1 MRNAVAA
8 VALPVAALAAVLAGC
23 SSGTQSGAP
32 GASSPGAS
40 SPGAAPT
47 SVTSAPGATGSSG
60 VNPTNAPVPPPV
72 SISEQK
78 PVVPPNVTP
87 VAKERVDTTSLSDTY
102 RDEAYVFGDGR
113 DVEVF
118 GMGGGCKEARA
129 EVTGQSAEVV
139 HITLVTITKQPAG
152 TVCAQE
158 IRQVPLTVRLDAPLG
173 DRRLILESREETG

>member
-1 MRNAVAA
+1 MRHVVAA
-8 VALPVAALAAVLAGC
+8 VALAAVVTTGLAGC

-32 GASSPGAS
+32 GSSGS
-40 SPGAAPT
+40 SNGAPT
-47 SVTSAPGATGSSG
+47 TSASGSTGSSG
-60 VNPTNAPVPPPV
+60 ANPTAPAQPPV
-72 SISEQK
+72 SISEEK

-87 VAKERVDTTSLSDTY
+87 IPKEKVDTTTLSDTY

-118 GMGGGCKEARA
+118 GVGGGCKEARA

-139 HITLVTITKQPAG
+139 QITLVTITKQPPG
-152 TVCAQE
+152 TLCTQE

-173 DRRLILESREETG
+173 DRRLVLESREETG